1 MEKHAL
7 SSVFG
12 RENEKK
18 NEKKTV
24 CAKLATKGI
33 ERISLYSNIE
43 PQKKPIGMLWKY
55 RLRHVFVAKA
65 LKK

>member
-18 NEKKTV
+18 KSEKKPFV
-24 CAKLATKGI
+24 P
-33 ERISLYSNIE
+33 SLRLKE
-43 PQKKPIGMLWKY
+43 LIGMLWKY